1 MFKCSLNSQV
11 RRETLKLPEIKVEL
25 KHELKAHELGDRST
39 IALLVVVVLCII
51 KSF

>member
-25 KHELKAHELGDRST
+25 KHELKAHELGDQECQSE
-39 IALLVVVVLCII
+39 AGVGA
-51 KSF
+51 S